1 MLGPEE
7 IIAELM
13 GRLPRFIGLMLSGKE
28 IEAAEGLN
36 QSEFRT
42 LIYLHRCEGQ
52 PMAGYSKQLGI
63 SKGSFT
69 YVADNLEKKGLAE
82 RVSMVEDKRKQALF
96 LTEKGKVLASKID
109 AEFTQ
114 NIKQNIT
121 CLKKSD
127 LKKLETALRTI
138 DHTIDLLKERKQ

>member
-13 GRLPRFIGLMLSGKE
+13 GRLPRFIGLMLSGNE
-28 IEAAEGLN
+28 IEAAEGLS

-42 LIYLHRCEGQ
+42 LINLYHCEAR
-52 PMAGYSKQLGI
+52 PMADYSKQLGI

-69 YVADNLEKKGLAE
+69 YVADNLEKKGLIE
-82 RVSMVEDKRKQALF
+82 RVPMLCDKRKQALL
-96 LTEKGKVLASKID
+96 LTGKGKVLARRID

-114 NIKQNIT
+114 NIKQNIA
-121 CLKKSD
+121 CLKRAD

>member
-52 PMAGYSKQLGI
+52 PMADYSKQLGI